1 MTVPHP
7 VALPTSTD
15 VVVVGAGLAG
25 LVASRVMERAGLSV
39 TVVESSDGVGGRVRS
54 DTVDGFTLDRGF
66 QVLLTGYPELA
77 AHLDIDALDLRRFEP
92 GAIVWR
98 KGRRSIVSDPFR
110 RPLTLA
116 STALAPVGSPLDK
129 IRIALLRKRLLS
141 SDPRALLRGADTS
154 TVTALLDRGFSP
166 TMIERFF
173 RPLVGGIQLD
183 PDLSTSVRMF
193 DVIFRTLADG
203 DSAVPARGMGE
214 ISAQLARG
222 LERTTVH
229 LGTRVARVSPG
240 RIDTTDGRTIA
251 ARAVVVA
258 TDGPSASTLL
268 GLPEVASRPAG
279 CVWFDAPAAPVRT
292 AHVVLDGTGEGPVLN
307 VAVMSTVAPEYAP
320 PGRHL
325 VAAALPGIAGGDLES
340 MARAQLRGWWGPQVE
355 QWRHLRTDRI
365 PHGQPGQSP
374 PFHPK
379 KRIALGEGLF
389 VCGDHRDTGSIQG
402 AMFSGRRCADSVVEH
417 LAVVAPHRD

>member
-7 VALPTSTD
+7 GALPTSTD

-39 TVVESSDGVGGRVRS
+39 ALVESSDGVGGRVRS

-77 AHLDIDALDLRRFEP
+77 NHLDIDALDLRRFEP

-98 KGRRSIVSDPFR
+98 NGRRNIVSDPFR

-129 IRIALLRKRLLS
+129 ARIALLRKRLLS

-154 TVTALLDRGFSP
+154 TVTALRDRGFSP
-166 TMIERFF
+166 AMIERFF

-214 ISAQLARG
+214 ISAQLSRG

-240 RIDTTDGRTIA
+240 RIDTTDGRTVA
-251 ARAVVVA
+251 ARAIVVA
-258 TDGPSASTLL
+258 TEGPAASALL

-325 VAAALPGIAGGDLES
+325 VAAALPGVADGDLES
-340 MARAQLRGWWGPQVE
+340 MARAQLRGWWGPRVD

-379 KRIALGEGLF
+379 KSVALGEGLF

-402 AMFSGRRCADSVVEH
+402 AMFSGRRCADSVIEH
-417 LAVVAPHRD
+417 LAATAPHGD